1 MRTHGSE
8 ESPETS
14 SPIRIDLTQPPARL
28 LSLQCLL
35 RAYQDTL
42 DYIDGLQAVFWFQPS
57 ASSYVP
63 LPALSSR
70 FLTRYFF
77 VHHLKRSVDSLR
89 RRYEGR
95 AALASQPDREASE
108 RAALGHF
115 ADSLPHLP
123 TRRLVLGFIAF
134 AVIVAL
140 AIAETSR
147 PEVVV
152 FIQDAWSQVVT
163 FNFSGLYKSATM
175 FDQRPG
181 VSGEDLANLARALLA
196 LLLAVYLPLTA
207 LVGSFRLYQK
217 LANEFPK
224 RTQQEGPDITAAYSL
239 GADRLSM
246 FEARFLAHFGAKVP
260 SDIQVDLVR
269 SSLIPLLVVV
279 IAIALFLGLALYP
292 SEQQGYC
299 KEVLLADP
307 EGGSCPSL
315 AIILNSTLIY
325 LFPFLVLPLAR
336 LRWVGWTWRSRK
348 MAIQYGLAMPA
359 KEPGHASATR
369 ALVFGI
375 GSVIVPVVG
384 VVLAMFAFSYANR
397 ARKRLGDDPD
407 QRGTLALTTGRLLG
421 FASIV
426 WFVIWVVDLVSS
438 PIAA

>member
-42 DYIDGLQAVFWFQPS
+42 DYIDGLQAVFWFRPS
-57 ASSYVP
+57 VSSYVP
-63 LPALSSR
+63 LPAPSSR

-77 VHHLKRSVDSLR
+77 VHHLKRSVDRLR
-89 RRYEGR
+89 RRYEVR
-95 AALASQPDREASE
+95 AALTSQPDREASE
-108 RAALGHF
+108 RAALEHF

-134 AVIVAL
+134 AVIVTL
-140 AIAETSR
+140 VLAETSR
-147 PEVVV
+147 PEVQV

-181 VSGEDLANLARALLA
+181 ISREDLANLARALLA

-217 LANEFPK
+217 LSNEFPK

-246 FEARFLAHFGAKVP
+246 FEARFLAHFGAKAP
-260 SDIQVDLVR
+260 SDIQVDLIR
-269 SSLIPLLVVV
+269 SSLIPLLLLIVT
-279 IAIALFLGLALYP
+279 ISYILALALFP
-292 SEQQGYC
+292 SEQQLYC
-299 KEVLLADP
+299 GDVFLADNP
-307 EGGSCPSL
+307 GGSCPSL
-315 AIILNSTLIY
+315 AVILNSALTY
-325 LFPFLVLPLAR
+325 SFPLLVLSLAR
-336 LRWVGWTWRSRK
+336 LRWVGWTWRSRT
-348 MAIQYGLAMPA
+348 MSPQHLAMPD
-359 KEPGHASATR
+359 KQRPGYRSAR
-369 ALVFGI
+369 SALIHGV
-375 GSVIVPVVG
+375 GSVILPVIG
-384 VVLAMFAFSYANR
+384 IVLAALAFYYAHQ
-397 ARKRLGDDPD
+397 ARKKLDGPD
-407 QRGTLALTTGRLLG
+407 QRGMLALTTGRLLG
-421 FASIV
+421 VASIA
-426 WFVIWVVDLVSS
+426 WFAMWIVA
-438 PIAA
+438 PAA